1 MHLHSADGT
10 VDLLELS
17 ERQPIIVVR
26 YLGYTCS
33 HCVEQLTYLNSKA
46 ARLKELDVPVFAF
59 SEDSVA
65 RNSLLAARMQY
76 DSEAMHLLSDPDN
89 DVARIIGAMPTIQDT
104 ARDLHVS
111 MVIYQRKVVLA
122 NYTEVP
128 YLDVERLVAA
138 AVNSRGKGLLE
149 TQTGDAHPTD
159 KYLTGPVKVTVVA
172 GPADGIVG
180 PIDLDFNQS
189 PLHPD
194 DLWVVTTSYPG
205 HGVAIVHHATDEK
218 QRAVTLKKDSRASHF
233 MWRTQAIAMGD
244 NGTFATAQSGAPGEQ
259 NPFYQFMGPT
269 LWSADTAVFASR
281 YQSDSRV
288 LASHLDMLHQSPQNL
303 GIAHDHDNVYWVS
316 DGYYKDITRYDF
328 RDPHEVG
335 GTDHRDGIIRR
346 YTDVQVT
353 KGEYGEPGHI
363 AFDAA
368 TGWLYIV
375 DPGGNRLLRL
385 DTRSGKFLRNLV
397 PADESSENLAEYS
410 EWTGASVDTLVTTG
424 LGEPCGI
431 ALDANRLFVGD
442 RSSGNINV
450 FNITGSGVELL
461 GVIKTGAQELLGI
474 CYGPDQRL
482 WFVDR
487 KAGTICRLGAEG
499 GHTLRA
505 VADVQVVDRKDELV
519 FEYTNNAKAQREVLL
534 VAEQQTITA
543 DGTGPTVNRQPL
555 APIVVAGGAT
565 TKVRV
570 SITVEDSLHAWRYTV
585 REDDG
590 TTTGGAYASTVVVP
604 RSVRR
609 VITDDA
615 LMETFRIT
623 EAVSQTSREGYVSLR
638 SDVFVRASD
647 SLPQLQTVLWNGG
660 SFGEIN
666 PTEDA
671 ILGSLLD
678 RKVNLMVVADDPL
691 LLRTDFPG
699 SSTFFRRLGVYLI
712 GAERQ
717 VDDAGQR
724 LFRGVPGDTISSD
737 LGLVDCQLPRLDHH
751 RGVYFVPNVLFQSA
765 EDSCLPILTNESS
778 TNTSAYRFLAQGY
791 KSVLL
796 GMNAQRFLDGSQRT
810 VFLDR
815 SLQWLERPEVADTS
829 VDTTTGVAD
838 DRTSFPV
845 EIKVLG
851 NGTSDNVTIHVSGS
865 SRALQLGVYAATGQ
879 MLEQLH
885 NGPIEGELTFGL
897 DRQRFAAGTLFVIA
911 RTPDGVRHR
920 TIAKW

>member
-1 MHLHSADGT
+1 M
-10 VDLLELS
+10 
-17 ERQPIIVVR
+17 
-26 YLGYTCS
+26 
-33 HCVEQLTYLNSKA
+33 
-46 ARLKELDVPVFAF
+46 
-59 SEDSVA
+59 
-65 RNSLLAARMQY
+65 
-76 DSEAMHLLSDPDN
+76 
-89 DVARIIGAMPTIQDT
+89 
-104 ARDLHVS
+104 
-111 MVIYQRKVVLA
+111 
-122 NYTEVP
+122 
-128 YLDVERLVAA
+128 
-138 AVNSRGKGLLE
+138 
-149 TQTGDAHPTD
+149 
-159 KYLTGPVKVTVVA
+159 
-172 GPADGIVG
+172 
-180 PIDLDFNQS
+180 
-189 PLHPD
+189 
-194 DLWVVTTSYPG
+194 
-205 HGVAIVHHATDEK
+205 
-218 QRAVTLKKDSRASHF
+218 
-233 MWRTQAIAMGD
+233 
-244 NGTFATAQSGAPGEQ
+244 
-259 NPFYQFMGPT
+259 
-269 LWSADTAVFASR
+269 
-281 YQSDSRV
+281 
-288 LASHLDMLHQSPQNL
+288 
-303 GIAHDHDNVYWVS
+303 
-316 DGYYKDITRYDF
+316 
-328 RDPHEVG
+328 
-335 GTDHRDGIIRR
+335 
-346 YTDVQVT
+346 
-353 KGEYGEPGHI
+353 
-363 AFDAA
+363 
-368 TGWLYIV
+368 
-375 DPGGNRLLRL
+375 
-385 DTRSGKFLRNLV
+385 
-397 PADESSENLAEYS
+397 
-410 EWTGASVDTLVTTG
+410 
-424 LGEPCGI
+424 
-431 ALDANRLFVGD
+431 
-442 RSSGNINV
+442 
-450 FNITGSGVELL
+450 
-461 GVIKTGAQELLGI
+461 
-474 CYGPDQRL
+474 
-482 WFVDR
+482 
-487 KAGTICRLGAEG
+487 
-499 GHTLRA
+499 
-505 VADVQVVDRKDELV
+505 
-519 FEYTNNAKAQREVLL
+519 
-534 VAEQQTITA
+534 
-543 DGTGPTVNRQPL
+543 
-555 APIVVAGGAT
+555 
-565 TKVRV
+565 
-570 SITVEDSLHAWRYTV
+570 
-585 REDDG
+585 
-590 TTTGGAYASTVVVP
+590 
-604 RSVRR
+604 
-609 VITDDA
+609 
-615 LMETFRIT
+615 METFRIT